1 MNNIARNFFQF
12 AGVHSLLIGLLPF
25 FIPVLLLQQGA
36 SIEGIALFIAVT
48 GIGFIASL
56 KLWEII
62 YHRANWRLITAA
74 SFVVEILL
82 VAALLFSD
90 ESLLLLCA
98 ALLNG
103 AYNCFYW
110 TTQRVLFSTMTAE
123 PVHHTTNQSFT
134 DQQNPADH
142 QTGRNFGNFQ
152 IVVVVLLKLGIIIS
166 AFLLEA
172 GYEFQLWFLS
182 TVISV
187 SAMLWFLRADSL
199 SAFSAINPSLAEPA
213 PSETDEQ
220 SPTGLKQ
227 ASHRS
232 IFSFK
237 DEHNSAVVFYLDG
250 VFLFLESYFWV
261 ISLYYITQENVK
273 QLGLIVVTLTIFL
286 SVIFYLLKNRIDG
299 MDRNKVYITAVVFYA
314 LSWLLRSALD
324 TELPTYWIY
333 PAILVIAFLT
343 TFFRLSFNKRFFDNA
358 RQQSPLQ
365 YLLAKSYLSQMG
377 IVVFY
382 SLIALLAFYFTDIQ
396 SALSSVYLIL
406 TPIALIYLVYTSPGE
421 AITTAETGL
430 NGSDSATAPANLQL
444 SKTEH

>member
-1 MNNIARNFFQF
+1 MTNIARNFFEF

-25 FIPVLLLQQGA
+25 FIPVLLLQRGA

-56 KLWEII
+56 KLWEKI
-62 YHRANWRLITAA
+62 YHHANWHLITAA

-90 ESLLLLCA
+90 DSLLLLCA

-110 TTQRVLFSTMTAE
+110 TTQRVLFSTMTAD
-123 PVHHTTNQSFT
+123 PVANTDSLRHQQSS
-134 DQQNPADH
+134 ADH

-172 GYEFQLWFLS
+172 GYEFQLWLLS
-182 TVISV
+182 TVISC
-187 SAMLWFLRADSL
+187 SAMIWFLRAGSIT
-199 SAFSAINPSLAEPA
+199 AFSAINSSLAEPESATDDRALTA
-213 PSETDEQ
+213 PKQ
-220 SPTGLKQ
+220 SG
-227 ASHRS
+227 SRS

-250 VFLFLESYFWV
+250 IFLFLESYFWV

-273 QLGLIVVTLTIFL
+273 QLGIIVVALTVFL

-314 LSWLLRSALD
+314 LSWLLRSTLD
-324 TELPTYWIY
+324 TDLPTYWIY
-333 PAILVIAFLT
+333 PAILIIAFLT

-406 TPIALIYLVYTSPGE
+406 TPIALIYLAYTSPGEGE

-430 NGSDSATAPANLQL
+430 NRSDSATAPANLQL

>member
-1 MNNIARNFFQF
+1 MTNIARNFFQF

-25 FIPVLLLQQGA
+25 FIPVLLLQRGA

-56 KLWEII
+56 KLWEKI
-62 YHRANWRLITAA
+62 YHHANWRLITAA

-90 ESLLLLCA
+90 DSLLLLCA

-123 PVHHTTNQSFT
+123 PITNT
-134 DQQNPADH
+134 DSQNPADH

-166 AFLLEA
+166 ALLLEA

-182 TVISV
+182 TVISG
-187 SAMLWFLRADSL
+187 SAMIWFLRTS
-199 SAFSAINPSLAEPA
+199 SITAFSAINRSLAEPE
-213 PSETDEQ
+213 SETGDQ
-220 SPTGLKQ
+220 NLTVQKQ
-227 ASHRS
+227 TSSRS

-250 VFLFLESYFWV
+250 IFLFLESYFWV

-273 QLGLIVVTLTIFL
+273 QLGIIVVALTIFL

-299 MDRNKVYITAVVFYA
+299 LDRNKVYITGVIFYA
-314 LSWLLRSALD
+314 ISWLLRSSLD

-377 IVVFY
+377 IVIFY
-382 SLIALLAFYFTDIQ
+382 SLIALLAFFFTDIQ
-396 SALSSVYLIL
+396 SGLSSIYLIL

-421 AITTAETGL
+421 APALATPETGL
-430 NGSDSATAPANLQL
+430 NRSDAAAAQRN
-444 SKTEH
+444 

>member
-1 MNNIARNFFQF
+1 MINTARNFFQF

-25 FIPVLLLQQGA
+25 FIPVLLLQRGA

-56 KLWEII
+56 KLWEKI
-62 YHRANWRLITAA
+62 YHHANWRLITAA

-90 ESLLLLCA
+90 DSLLLLCA

-123 PVHHTTNQSFT
+123 PVTNTDSQNLT
-134 DQQNPADH
+134 DQQSSADH

-172 GYEFQLWFLS
+172 GYEFQLWLLS
-182 TVISV
+182 TVISG
-187 SAMLWFLRADSL
+187 SAMIWFLRTS
-199 SAFSAINPSLAEPA
+199 SITAFSAINRSLAEPD
-213 PSETDEQ
+213 SETGEQ
-220 SPTGLKQ
+220 NLTLQKQ
-227 ASHRS
+227 ARGRS

-250 VFLFLESYFWV
+250 IFLFLESYFWG

-273 QLGLIVVTLTIFL
+273 QLGIIVVALTVFL
-286 SVIFYLLKNRIDG
+286 SVIFYLLKNRIDD

-314 LSWLLRSALD
+314 LSWLLRSTLETD
-324 TELPTYWIY
+324 LPAYWIY

-421 AITTAETGL
+421 TITTAETGL
-430 NGSDSATAPANLQL
+430 NGSDSVAPANLQL